1 MKCKAQ
7 FHFRASMRHAVSIQA
22 HVIYDGRQLFLNLM
36 SQYKESV
43 DRLTVSVVRARREWY
58 GAGRATA
65 EPTDPARPTSRG
77 TYLNYGAGAVW
88 TREGSIVTT
97 EGRGGAAGQGT
108 AGLLAADHKSRLPTA
123 KSGAAKRRASL
134 SRTSPPRTMTKRLA
148 NDPVSAAASSRLQ
161 RSSARSQAGAIPQK
175 RSTASKP
182 SSKVCA
188 GACLVQPTR

>member
-1 MKCKAQ
+1 
-7 FHFRASMRHAVSIQA
+7 MRHAVSIQA

-65 EPTDPARPTSRG
+65 ERDRPCARRQLAVGPISTMEQAQSGHGRARSSR
-77 TYLNYGAGAVW
+77 L
-88 TREGSIVTT
+88 R
-97 EGRGGAAGQGT
+97 GAAGR
-108 AGLLAADHKSRLPTA
+108 LAKERRASWLPTTNRGCRLPNRELPTA
-123 KSGAAKRRASL
+123 GTPKRRASL

-161 RSSARSQAGAIPQK
+161 RSSARSQAEAIPQK